1 MFANTL
7 ASSRPTPRALRF
19 SVLFGVALLFAAPAF
34 AAEFT
39 PGHLFVAS
47 SGNDSVLEFD
57 EAGTLVG
64 TYTAGTDL
72 DDPAAVAFGPDGRLY
87 VASRGTGT
95 VVAFSEDGSY
105 EVFTLS
111 GGSPEPTAL
120 VFGPHGRLYVVEDD
134 NDKLHEFDLTTD
146 AETDVIDLPSGN
158 YTNAGVAI
166 GPGGHLFV
174 TDANDAVV
182 REIDLRTG
190 EELRELGDSDLTDPR
205 GLVIGPTGMLY
216 VADATR
222 VALIDANGDEVGEIT
237 DASLADIRG
246 LHFGRD
252 GHLYVANN
260 GVSDETLKR
269 FDGTGTLVGTVA
281 DAGLSVPQC
290 GVFAPWRF
298 IAKIKGLVNEPGEPI
313 AKPKEV
319 EGAISITPGS
329 GVIMLA
335 LSDNVTASNDLVS
348 LFGFD
353 FIVFHGYEGVE
364 SALAKKRLYH
374 GTQFAGPALG
384 EGVASI
390 VLEIQAQE
398 KKGVFILKKG
408 KGRMY
413 RAGSA
418 GVYVADVQ
426 TNKQLL

>member
-7 ASSRPTPRALRF
+7 ARPRSTRRALRL

-39 PGHLFVAS
+39 PGNLFVAS
-47 SGNDSVLEFD
+47 SGTDSVLEFD

-64 TYTAGTDL
+64 TLTAGTDL
-72 DDPAAVAFGPDGRLY
+72 DEPSAVAFGPDGRLY

-95 VVAFSEDGSY
+95 VVVFAEDGSY
-105 EVFTLS
+105 EIFTLS
-111 GGSPEPTAL
+111 GGSPEPAAL
-120 VFGPHGRLYVVEDD
+120 VFGPNGHLFVVEAD
-134 NDKLHEFDLTTD
+134 NDKLHEFDLTG
-146 AETDVIDLPSGN
+146 AELDVIDLPSGD
-158 YTNAGVAI
+158 YTNAGIVI
-166 GPGGHLFV
+166 GPGGHVFV

-205 GLVIGPTGMLY
+205 GLVMSPIGMLY
-216 VADATR
+216 VADGTR
-222 VALIDANGDEVGEIT
+222 VVMLDAAGDEVGEVT

-246 LHFGRD
+246 LFFGRD
-252 GHLYVANN
+252 GHLYVASN
-260 GVSDETLKR
+260 GVADENVKR
-269 FDGTGTLVGTVA
+269 FDGAGTLVGTVT
-281 DAGLSVPQC
+281 DAGLAVPQC
-290 GVFAPWRF
+290 GAFAPWRF
-298 IAKIKGLVNEPGEPI
+298 ITKIKGLVNEPGEEMD
-313 AKPKEV
+313 KVKEV
-319 EGAISITPGS
+319 EGAMSITPGS

-348 LFGFD
+348 LFGWD

-374 GTQFAGPALG
+374 GTQIAGPALG

-426 TNKQLL
+426 TSKPLL